1 MGKNSTNFMR
11 YTQMGK
17 NNLKSAILGN
27 YGRQKLKSTLID
39 FFFKWSHQKM
49 PRIYLR
55 GHWISSYLLHYFHNL
70 ESNEINPQ
78 AIYVLERYDLKPFSL
93 GNVVSCVIISTSRLS
108 GPPQPINC
116 KSNYESFV
124 KVKKS
129 KENPRRRNV

>member
-1 MGKNSTNFMR
+1 M
-11 YTQMGK
+11 
-17 NNLKSAILGN
+17 
-27 YGRQKLKSTLID
+27 
-39 FFFKWSHQKM
+39 FFFQKNLILAMEKIVQTVIYCTIFTIWS
-49 PRIYLR
+49 P
-55 GHWISSYLLHYFHNL
+55 
-70 ESNEINPQ
+70 EINPQ

-93 GNVVSCVIISTSRLS
+93 GNVVSCVIISSRLS